1 MPLESPRDLRF
12 EGANAPEHRRPRA
25 PDGSR
30 DFALFVFPGPPIPH
44 PSYNNFPA
52 FRGIRPASRSASRR
66 SPVLFFRAKTRGFVK
81 VQGDPHSATFVNQN
95 RETALQMSR

>member
-25 PDGSR
+25 SDGSR
-30 DFALFVFPGPPIPH
+30 DFALFVFPIPH

-52 FRGIRPASRSASRR
+52 FRGTRPASRSASRR
-66 SPVLFFRAKTRGFVK
+66 RGYLFRAGPRKIRWVLAVFEWK
-81 VQGDPHSATFVNQN
+81 VPAAPT
-95 RETALQMSR
+95 